1 MPCRD
6 DPADYRTRNDYNEQ
20 VLRQVRRDFE
30 AALCAVFRVLDTNDY
45 PMSLGELLG
54 YVDWQEAG
62 VSRAWVEGWWAS
74 HKEQDRL
81 RKLQEAARQRKEEAR
96 QSALAKL
103 TPEEKQ
109 ALGLK

>member
-6 DPADYRTRNDYNEQ
+6 DPADYRPRNDYNEQ
-20 VLRQVRRDFE
+20 VLRRERGDLD

-62 VSRAWVEGWWAS
+62 VSRAWVDGWWAS

-81 RKLQEAARQRKEEAR
+81 RKLQEAAEAR
-96 QSALAKL
+96 KKELQASAYAKL
-103 TPEEKQ
+103 TRDEIK